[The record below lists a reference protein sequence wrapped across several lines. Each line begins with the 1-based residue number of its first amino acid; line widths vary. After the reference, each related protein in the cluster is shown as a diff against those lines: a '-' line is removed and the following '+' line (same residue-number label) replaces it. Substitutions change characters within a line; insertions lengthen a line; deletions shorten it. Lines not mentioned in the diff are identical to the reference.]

1 MGCPRFI
8 YCFQNKSRETYEKY
22 LKHKKDF
29 PFTVVSG
36 LETMVYLYISE
47 IERGSMFAT
56 SCCLM
61 FNFHSKLNMLPV
73 NCLHSFGQTEEELK
87 FMKITEKFYRYIDND
102 DLICF
107 RDTCDDV
114 L

>member
-36 LETMVYLYISE
+36 LETV
-47 IERGSMFAT
+47 
-56 SCCLM
+56 
-61 FNFHSKLNMLPV
+61 NF
-73 NCLHSFGQTEEELK
+73 LHSFGQTEEELK
-87 FMKITEKFYRYIDND
+87 FMKITKKFYRYIDND
-102 DLICF
+102 NLIYF
-107 RDTCDDV
+107 RDACDDV

>member
-1 MGCPRFI
+1 
-8 YCFQNKSRETYEKY
+8 
-22 LKHKKDF
+22 
-29 PFTVVSG
+29 
-36 LETMVYLYISE
+36 
-47 IERGSMFAT
+47 
-56 SCCLM
+56 M

-73 NCLHSFGQTEEELK
+73 NCLHSSGQTEEELK

-107 RDTCDDV
+107 RDACDDV